1 MGRRAFRDA
10 SRRALDPERA
20 LTALAVLFA
29 LAQLTEAA
37 LAHDAGVRAVTLVF
51 ALLTPIPLVFA
62 WRAPLASLLAVD
74 LLFLLDAVLG
84 GRLLNASE
92 VAVLLCVVGIF
103 LVGLRA
109 STRALVLAG
118 VAAVGLLTATSA
130 LEGVSGDVV
139 SGIAW
144 ETIVPVG
151 IPALAGRVLRSRN
164 ALNRRLDVQAGE
176 IERNRAA
183 REAAAVLGERTRIAR
198 ELHDVVAHDVS
209 VMLVQAAAAK
219 RTVPADPER
228 ARAAIA
234 AVEDTGREALG
245 ELRRLLGVLRRG
257 DEELALAP
265 QPSLERIGA
274 LVQRMRATG
283 LPVELEVA
291 GDPVHLPPGVDA
303 AAFRIVQEAL
313 VNVMR
318 HAAATRAVVRV
329 DYEPGAVELVVSDDG
344 GGVDGPIRDG
354 RGLVNLRERVALYGG
369 ELRASRRRPRGFE
382 LRARLPVGEAAA

>member
-1 MGRRAFRDA
+1 MGRPGFTEAFR
-10 SRRALDPERA
+10 RVLDPERA
-20 LTALAVLFA
+20 LRALAVAFA
-29 LAQLTEAA
+29 LAQLVEAA
-37 LAHDAGVRAVTLVF
+37 LVDDAGVRAVTLAGAV
-51 ALLTPIPLVFA
+51 LTAVPLAFA
-62 WRAPLASLLAVD
+62 WRAPLRSLLAFD
-74 LLFLLDAVLG
+74 LLCLVGALLGGQLLQGTQVTVFLAMAGIFVLG
-84 GRLLNASE
+84 VRAPARDL
-92 VAVLLCVVGIF
+92 VVGTIAT
-103 LVGLRA
+103 V
-109 STRALVLAG
+109 V
-118 VAAVGLLTATSA
+118 LLTATA
-130 LEGVSGDVV
+130 LIQGADGALASGV
-139 SGIAW
+139 AW
-144 ETIVPVG
+144 VAIVPVA
-151 IPALAGRVLRSRN
+151 IPALLGRVLRSRN
-164 ALNRRLDVQAGE
+164 SLNRRLDEQARE
-176 IERNRAA
+176 IERNRSE
-183 REAAAVLGERTRIAR
+183 REQAAVLSERTRIAR

-219 RTVPADPER
+219 RTVPVDPER

-318 HAAATRAVVRV
+318 HARATRALVRIG
-329 DYEPGAVELVVSDDG
+329 YEPVAVELVVSDDG
-344 GGVDGPIRDG
+344 RGGGATGEG
-354 RGLVNLRERVALYGG
+354 RGLMSLRERVALYGG
-369 ELRASRRRPRGFE
+369 ELRAGERRPRGFE
-382 LRARLPVGEAAA
+382 LRARLPLGGSAA